1 MYKDLKTTKSLQ
13 KLSRNVVLKNL
24 REKPITAISKL
35 TVPAQIV
42 NYLMFSD
49 VNVEEMI
56 KDYRET
62 IDHINE
68 NGVSNIIH
76 V

>member
-24 REKPITAISKL
+24 REKPISAISKL
-35 TVPAQIV
+35 NVPAQIV
-42 NYLMFSD
+42 NYLLFSD
-49 VNVEEMI
+49 INVEEMI
-56 KDYRET
+56 KDYKET

>member
-1 MYKDLKTTKSLQ
+1 MYKDLRIPKSLQ

-24 REKPITAISKL
+24 QEKPLSAISKL
-35 TVPAQIV
+35 NVPAQIV
-42 NYLMFSD
+42 NYLLFRD
-49 VNVEEMI
+49 VNVESMI
-56 KDYRET
+56 KDYKET